1 LNIIMDYD
9 YGAGKG
15 NIGFNF
21 KREKNRLEY
30 VFDLNN
36 LKGYTLTLEPEI
48 PAVQETMTAAG
59 LRVSSSA
66 AFNIAKDAEQL
77 VIVVEISGYVYPY
90 VQKELEYGKFSKA
103 PIIENFQLQDDS
115 FTIDLW
121 GKGSAVICFYT
132 DCEIECPGGT
142 VQRKGDMTALTLKYK
157 DQWERKSVIGR
168 IKTLWR

>member
-1 LNIIMDYD
+1 MNIIMDYD

-121 GKGSAVICFYT
+121 GKGNSMIHFYT
-132 DCEIECPGGT
+132 DGKIECLGGE
-142 VQRKGDMTALTLKYK
+142 VQHSEGITTLLIEFNKR
-157 DQWERKSVIGR
+157 WERRTITGKIY
-168 IKTLWR
+168 